1 MGWQPP
7 RNTSLSPTIT
17 RMRPGP
23 HLLFAITLL
32 ALASTVSRAQRSEPN
47 LSEKE
52 IEQIRESAYIANDR
66 VMVFIK
72 LLDTRVKALGDLY
85 AKPRHPGR
93 EQDTHDLLQQFTA
106 LADELNDN
114 LDDYGPRHRD
124 IRKSLPKLVE
134 ATERWATAIKSPPDN
149 ETYNIERKLALETIR
164 DLRDEATQ
172 MIDEQK
178 AWFAAH
184 PPPKDAPVNGDIA
197 PR

>member
-1 MGWQPP
+1 M
-7 RNTSLSPTIT
+7 RRSSLV
-17 RMRPGP
+17 
-23 HLLFAITLL
+23 LFLL
-32 ALASTVSRAQRSEPN
+32 AFTLATPVVRAQRGEAT

-52 IEQIRESAYIANDR
+52 IEQIRDSAYVANDR

-72 LLDTRVKALGDLY
+72 LLDVRVKTIQDLY

-93 EQDTHDLLQQFTA
+93 EQDTHDLFQQFTA

-114 LDDYGPRHRD
+114 LDDYGQRHRD
-124 IRKSLPKLVE
+124 IRKALPKLVE
-134 ATERWATAIKSPPDN
+134 AAERWASAIKSPPDN
-149 ETYNIERKLALETIR
+149 EAYNIERKLALETIR

-178 AWFAAH
+178 TWFAAH
-184 PPPKDAPVNGDIA
+184 PPPKETPANSDNA